1 MLAGEVAVEQGSGDA
16 GLFGDL
22 VHQHVVVRALGEEPR
37 SDGEEL
43 GVAVGGGGL
52 GGGMARTLR
61 ALTQLMGWACVLI
74 GAVHVALGNAAIPGA
89 GSAGTTVDSWGRFMG
104 ASFVGYGLAWL
115 WAARQR
121 PVPARAVR
129 WLAGVL
135 LLGGAG
141 RLLSLALHGRPQWFQ
156 IPLTVIELGLPPVF
170 FWLADAEERAL
181 RDSAETV
188 PAGRRMRTD

>member
-1 MLAGEVAVEQGSGDA
+1 
-16 GLFGDL
+16 
-22 VHQHVVVRALGEEPR
+22 
-37 SDGEEL
+37 
-43 GVAVGGGGL
+43 
-52 GGGMARTLR
+52 MARTLR

-129 WLAGVL
+129 WLAGVF

-156 IPLTVIELGLPPVF
+156 IPLMVIELGLPPVF